1 MPLVN
6 ILFFA
11 QVQERLGQPLGS
23 YLLPDATTA
32 EAILAHLGERHPE
45 IAQLLPRCRIALDQS
60 FVRGPLTLT
69 ETSELAVIPPV
80 SGG

>member
-1 MPLVN
+1 LPLVK

-11 QVQERLGQPLGS
+11 QVQERLGQPMGS
-23 YLLPDATTA
+23 YMLPDSISAD
-32 EAILAHLGERHPE
+32 AILAYLSECHPE
-45 IAQLLPRCRIALDQS
+45 VAQLLPRCRVALDQA

>member
-11 QVQERLGQPLGS
+11 QVQERLGQPNGS
-23 YLLPDATTA
+23 YLVPDSTTA
-32 EAILAHLGERHPE
+32 EAILGLLSERHPE
-45 IAQLLPRCRIALDQS
+45 IAQLLPRCRLALDQA
-60 FVRGPLTLT
+60 FVRGELTLT